1 MKYIIC
7 DRNIHDRGKST
18 ALLKLTDMVK
28 AKYGSSVTSNFIEGT
43 AIDYYSKVTIDGVKV
58 AIITM
63 GDPCRV
69 YFDVVT
75 DAADVYKADVI
86 ICASRTSGYTVEH
99 IDNMRKLYG
108 YRVVWLSN
116 PNTGYAATPTT
127 NETDIFSEAFSIEV
141 DSIVKGLY
149 GIPLI

>member
-28 AKYGSSVTSNFIEGT
+28 AKYGSSVRSNFIEGT

-63 GDPCRV
+63 GDPNKV

-127 NETDIFSEAFSIEV
+127 TETDIFSEAFSIEI

>member
-7 DRNIHDRGKST
+7 DSNIHDRGKST
-18 ALLKLTDMVK
+18 ALLKLTDMVN

-63 GDPCRV
+63 GDPNKV

-127 NETDIFSEAFSIEV
+127 TETDIFSEAFSVEIA
-141 DSIVKGLY
+141 SIVKGLY
-149 GIPLI
+149 GISLI